1 MLHAD
6 IIPGQTQTK
15 QDEDLLF
22 RLLRQ
27 LDLAPEASQ
36 RATATAIGVSLG
48 RLNGLLKRAKDAG
61 FVSVSDRAGPD
72 KRQRFAYS
80 VTHRGAAEKNRLTD
94 RFLARKFAEYDALH
108 AELTG
113 TTSGLA
119 PLKHRTKL
127 VQNNLAPI
135 PELYVSYDSSQKL
148 KVEAADLTSWD
159 LSPRQICDLELL
171 MNGGFNPLKGFLT
184 EADYNGVVDNMRL
197 EDGTLWPMPIT
208 LDVSE
213 EFADKIELGQD
224 IALRDQEGVILG
236 TMTVTDRWTP
246 DKAKEAE
253 KVFGAND
260 EAHPAVDYLH
270 NTAGAVYL
278 GGPVTGIQ
286 QPIHYDFRA
295 RRDTPN
301 ELRAYFRKLG
311 WRKVVAFQTRNPLH
325 RAHQELTFRAA
336 REVEANLLIHPV
348 VGMTKPGDVD
358 HFTRVRCYEA
368 VLDKYPG
375 STTTMSLLNLAMR
388 MAGPREAVW
397 HGLIRRNHGCT
408 HFIVGRDHA
417 GPGSNSQGE
426 DFYGPYDAQDLFRE
440 HQEEIGIEM
449 VDFKHM
455 VYVQER
461 AQYEPMDEIE
471 DKDNVTIL
479 NISGTELRRRLA
491 EGLEIPDWFS
501 FPEVVTE
508 LRKTRPP
515 RSDQGFTVFFT
526 GFSGS
531 GKSTIANALMVKLME
546 MGGRPV
552 TLLDGDI
559 VRKNLS
565 SELGFSKEHRDL
577 NIQRIG
583 YVASEITKN
592 GGIAICAPIAPYAT
606 TRKRV
611 RQMIEEYGAFCEVH
625 VATSI
630 EECERRDRKG
640 LYKLAR
646 AGKIAEFTGISD
658 PYDVPENPELSVE
671 TENVDVDNCAHQVIL
686 KLEQMGLIAG

>member
-1 MLHAD
+1 M
-6 IIPGQTQTK
+6 T
-15 QDEDLLF
+15 
-22 RLLRQ
+22 
-27 LDLAPEASQ
+27 LD
-36 RATATAIGVSLG
+36 
-48 RLNGLLKRAKDAG
+48 
-61 FVSVSDRAGPD
+61 
-72 KRQRFAYS
+72 
-80 VTHRGAAEKNRLTD
+80 
-94 RFLARKFAEYDALH
+94 
-108 AELTG
+108 
-113 TTSGLA
+113 
-119 PLKHRTKL
+119 
-127 VQNNLAPI
+127 LAPI
-135 PELYVSYDSSQKL
+135 PELYVSYESAQKMKL
-148 KVEAADLTSWD
+148 DAAELTSHD

-171 MNGGFNPLKGFLT
+171 MNGGFNPLKGFLGQ
-184 EADYNGVVDNMRL
+184 ADYDGVVENMRL
-197 EDGTLWPMPIT
+197 VDGTLWPMPIT

-213 EFADKIELGQD
+213 AFAEKVTLGTD
-224 IALRDQEGVILG
+224 IALRDQEGVILA
-236 TMTVTDRWTP
+236 TMTVTDKWLPNKVR
-246 DKAKEAE
+246 EAE
-253 KVFGAND
+253 MVFGVD
-260 EAHPAVDYLH
+260 DSAHPAVNYLH
-270 NTAGAVYL
+270 NQAGHVYL
-278 GGPVTGIQ
+278 GGPITGIQ
-286 QPIHYDFRA
+286 QPVHYDFRG

-336 REVEANLLIHPV
+336 KEAQANLLIHPV
-348 VGMTKPGDVD
+348 VGMTKPGDID

-368 VLDKYPG
+368 VLDQYP
-375 STTTMSLLNLAMR
+375 SATTTMSLLNLAMR

-397 HGLIRRNHGCT
+397 HGLIRKNHGCT

-417 GPGSNSQGE
+417 GPGQNSAGE

-440 HQEEIGIEM
+440 HQAEMGIEM

-455 VYVQER
+455 VYVQDR
-461 AQYEPMDEIE
+461 AQYEPADEIH

-479 NISGTELRRRLA
+479 NISGTELRRRLS
-491 EGLEIPDWFS
+491 EGLEIPEWFS
-501 FPEVVTE
+501 FPAVVEE

-515 RSDQGFTVFFT
+515 RAQQGFTVFFT

-531 GKSTIANALMVKLME
+531 GKSTVANALMVKLME

-577 NIQRIG
+577 NIRRIG

-606 TRKRV
+606 TRRAV
-611 RQMIEEYGAFCEVH
+611 REDVERFGAFLEVH

-646 AGKIAEFTGISD
+646 AGKIKEFTGISD
-658 PYDVPENPELSVE
+658 PYDVPEAPELRLE
-671 TENVDVDNCAHQVIL
+671 TENVPVDNCAHQVLL
-686 KLEQMGLIAG
+686 KLESLGLIKA